1 MFDPAVYMAVAGGLD
16 PDSPRP
22 PSEPG
27 RLPGAPGAKR
37 IPRKRTVRLLRA
49 AHRKPASKGP
59 GGTATVRT
67 SYTLPAQTLH
77 TIDEVADLEGLT
89 KTKALSLLVK
99 LGALA
104 YEKIYQGRP
113 QAEDILTQVAKE
125 LIPQHDNRTA
135 Q

>member
-1 MFDPAVYMAVAGGLD
+1 MSDLKGRTDDARDLDPAF
-16 PDSPRP
+16 PRP

-37 IPRKRTVRLLRA
+37 LPRKRTVRLLRA
-49 AHRKPASKGP
+49 AHRRPKAKGP
-59 GGTATVRT
+59 GPTETVRT

-77 TIDEVADLEGLT
+77 TIDEVAGLEGLT
-89 KTKALSLLVK
+89 KAKTLAMLVK

-104 YEKIYQGRP
+104 YQRIYEGRP
-113 QAEDILTQVAKE
+113 EAKDILEQVAKE
-125 LIPQHDNRTA
+125 LLPTHDNHPA